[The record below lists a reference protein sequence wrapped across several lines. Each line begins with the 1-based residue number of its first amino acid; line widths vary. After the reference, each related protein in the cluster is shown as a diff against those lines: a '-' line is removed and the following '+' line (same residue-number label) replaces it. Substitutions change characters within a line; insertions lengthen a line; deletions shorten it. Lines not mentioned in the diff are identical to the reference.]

1 MPEFSYNNQVVV
13 LKSGG
18 VDCILN
24 GDMMQLLGFSFSRP
38 ALVQEFWKTN
48 EKIQQEIEYQGVTS
62 PNLFLFQPQE
72 LVINSNI
79 VVTVNVGNTLSKIY
93 FNIVLSS
100 IDSDFILFISC

>member
-1 MPEFSYNNQVVV
+1 MQYYPSMTPSVNFYGPIQQIVV

-38 ALVQEFWKTN
+38 AVVQEFWKTN
-48 EKIQQEIEYQGVTS
+48 EKIQQEIEYHGVTS

-72 LVINSNI
+72 LVIISNI
-79 VVTVNVGNTLSKIY
+79 VEESY
-93 FNIVLSS
+93 YAQR
-100 IDSDFILFISC
+100 